1 MSNGTYIIRR
11 FLDAWHARD
20 RAAAEELLSED
31 FTFTSPFDDRI
42 GKRAYFERCWPPGH
56 RIRDF
61 QIETLCANGTEAFVR
76 YECAIETGPR
86 FRNLDYFRI
95 EDGKIREVEVYFG
108 SLPEENAA

>member
-1 MSNGTYIIRR
+1 MSNGTNIIRR
-11 FLDAWHARD
+11 FFDAWHARD

-56 RIRDF
+56 QVRDL
-61 QIETLCANGTEAFVR
+61 QIETLFANGAEGFIR

-86 FRNLDYFRI
+86 FRNLEYFRI
-95 EDGKIREVEVYFG
+95 EGGKIKEVEVYFG
-108 SLPEENAA
+108 SLPEEAA